1 MGKNQEVTPQVEILS
16 PQTGSCTNQNSL
28 NVAVWFSAYKDQSG
42 KPAGNVHTVKLLANG
57 QVAGTYQNPPQV
69 KSGGANFT
77 IDLSQL
83 PEGNLTLQA
92 IAFQGNEKAELKG
105 TSVAVVV
112 TIDRTAPTINITPAN
127 GEVLNTATP
136 LIQVRYSDA
145 LCGIQTAS
153 LNVKINGID
162 RTSLFTEGAS
172 EATCQLSEE
181 NALPSGENVIIA
193 KIADK
198 AGNEA
203 SITSTFTVETTP
215 PGPPTQLGIPEGELS
230 SISIFD
236 DPALSADLKVLVTD
250 ARGKGVPQIAVF
262 FQIVEGTGTI
272 GSTST
277 TKITDSQGIATATYH
292 PDNQAGDAVIRMTL
306 PDYPQIEAQQY
317 TVTKQYYIK
326 PVIEVVSGNN
336 QRGTIGRC
344 LAQPLK
350 VKITDS
356 NHSNAPLQGME
367 VEFEVTSGFAVFSK
381 AQDVGA
387 VSDAS
392 GIAGIALILG
402 RTPDQPVQ
410 IKASIVLRHTQEV
423 LFTAV
428 GKNPIFQII
437 QGDWQYSY
445 GPYLARWK
453 GTSLDVLLEGWVSG
467 GGLYESFGV
476 VVADY
481 QGNPIPDVEVKFERA
496 PIVPGATLPPG
507 IILPE
512 RVVTNSFGVAFSGLV
527 MDVAGEQ
534 KVIASL
540 PAFQSIAP
548 LEFQAQCNNL
558 ADLVSPYNPD
568 DMNEI
573 VERALPLVSI
583 VKTGNGQIGSNGKK
597 LSVNLT
603 VEMRNRF
610 GEVPITPA
618 QASALLKGWYDR
630 HWIGKEIVVTG
641 VEVIVGTNAYF
652 EVMEGNASLQK
663 PSTLPAVTKAATQEK
678 RENENVLEIKSNMVI
693 KSPKEKAPVKQ
704 KTTQVKATTSNVIYY
719 PIGNQGEYSA
729 ELVFGENQINP
740 VTVHAGTPGSLTVRL
755 TYIDNNPSGGMT
767 ISDVPRPD
775 YEYSVM
781 PTYFFIGPPEVRL
794 VDSDS
799 DRKSVV

>member
-1 MGKNQEVTPQVEILS
+1 MER
-16 PQTGSCTNQNSL
+16 
-28 NVAVWFSAYKDQSG
+28 
-42 KPAGNVHTVKLLANG
+42 
-57 QVAGTYQNPPQV
+57 NP
-69 KSGGANFT
+69 
-77 IDLSQL
+77 
-83 PEGNLTLQA
+83 
-92 IAFQGNEKAELKG
+92 
-105 TSVAVVV
+105 
-112 TIDRTAPTINITPAN
+112 
-127 GEVLNTATP
+127 
-136 LIQVRYSDA
+136 
-145 LCGIQTAS
+145 
-153 LNVKINGID
+153 
-162 RTSLFTEGAS
+162 
-172 EATCQLSEE
+172 
-181 NALPSGENVIIA
+181 
-193 KIADK
+193 
-198 AGNEA
+198 
-203 SITSTFTVETTP
+203 
-215 PGPPTQLGIPEGELS
+215 
-230 SISIFD
+230 
-236 DPALSADLKVLVTD
+236 
-250 ARGKGVPQIAVF
+250 
-262 FQIVEGTGTI
+262 
-272 GSTST
+272 
-277 TKITDSQGIATATYH
+277 
-292 PDNQAGDAVIRMTL
+292 
-306 PDYPQIEAQQY
+306 
-317 TVTKQYYIK
+317 
-326 PVIEVVSGNN
+326 
-336 QRGTIGRC
+336 
-344 LAQPLK
+344 
-350 VKITDS
+350 
-356 NHSNAPLQGME
+356 
-367 VEFEVTSGFAVFSK
+367 
-381 AQDVGA
+381 
-387 VSDAS
+387 
-392 GIAGIALILG
+392 
-402 RTPDQPVQ
+402 
-410 IKASIVLRHTQEV
+410 
-423 LFTAV
+423 
-428 GKNPIFQII
+428 
-437 QGDWQYSY
+437 
-445 GPYLARWK
+445 
-453 GTSLDVLLEGWVSG
+453 LDVLLEGWVSG

-540 PAFQSIAP
+540 PEFQSIAP

-583 VKTGNGQIGSNGKK
+583 VKAGNGQIGSNGKK

-630 HWIGKEIVVTG
+630 HWSGKEIVVTG

-663 PSTLPAVTKAATQEK
+663 PSILPAVTKAATQEK

-704 KTTQVKATTSNVIYY
+704 KTTQIKATTSNVISY

-740 VTVHAGTPGSLTVRL
+740 VTIHAGTPGSLTVRL

-781 PTYFFIGPPEVRL
+781 PTYFFIGPPEVYFSQETGPGTNTYLRTDTLSTWDPFEVPFSDAQSSYIEARL
-794 VDSDS
+794 PLDEPLTTTGGIENFDACRQKITSIPGTIASVSLSDLPLERKETVNGRYHVYRTQQPISYVSRVIAEGDTPPTLPPGFTYVQMKPDGFARPFAMADEQRFGDKKPQDLVFPKFCVVTTDLEKYYYPDYKDKETGKNKRIFFMVWNRDDDNANGVLDYKEGNYNDKDIVPLIFSANRGNCIVYIEVPTECRDKINLYTLDDLGRPVKLNYPIPPWETPTSFSKILFVEGIKGS
-799 DRKSVV
+799 DQIGDVKLRL